1 MCAAAATAGLLA
13 AGVQAQ
19 QGRSRSDQT
28 IGRAMPRDGQARQ
41 SPRFRLTSERAR
53 AFARAAREGLD
64 YLPGEAVVRFKPEV
78 SEGGQLRALSAVAGV
93 TAAGARSIGDFVV
106 VTGDEPDAY
115 RLAER
120 LRAQPEVDWAEPNFL
135 ARTGPKL
142 RGHSAPLAA
151 GARPNATPNDPEFAS
166 RQWNLQTIDMPR
178 AWDIV
183 PGGDPG
189 LIVAIVD
196 GGITNG
202 TGTITFPIWTGSSF
216 TTADMP
222 YAVNTDMAESRIVN
236 GIDLVFFDEDG
247 PVIDMDGHGTHV
259 GMTVAENTNNS
270 LGLAGVAY
278 NVQLMPVKVCLGFWE
293 IAIFDG
299 IDGIPGFP
307 DDDAGGCP
315 FSAIAE
321 GIRYA
326 VDNGAKVINISLG
339 GSGGS
344 TLMRNALQY
353 AVDNGAFVSMSMGN
367 EFEDGNPTRFPASYA
382 PSLNGAMSVSAV
394 GRSLTKSHFSS
405 TGTYNEIAAPGGSIR
420 DGGSSGLVW
429 QSTLRQLD
437 LFLLIPRFDRYESA
451 GFQGTSMAA
460 PHVAGL
466 AALLMSQ
473 GITSPSVVEQI
484 IRQSARDLGDAGQ
497 DVEYGF
503 GLIQPRAALF
513 GLGIR

>member
-1 MCAAAATAGLLA
+1 
-13 AGVQAQ
+13 
-19 QGRSRSDQT
+19 
-28 IGRAMPRDGQARQ
+28 
-41 SPRFRLTSERAR
+41 
-53 AFARAAREGLD
+53 
-64 YLPGEAVVRFKPEV
+64 
-78 SEGGQLRALSAVAGV
+78 
-93 TAAGARSIGDFVV
+93 
-106 VTGDEPDAY
+106 
-115 RLAER
+115 
-120 LRAQPEVDWAEPNFL
+120 
-135 ARTGPKL
+135 
-142 RGHSAPLAA
+142 
-151 GARPNATPNDPEFAS
+151 
-166 RQWNLQTIDMPR
+166 
-178 AWDIV
+178 
-183 PGGDPG
+183 
-189 LIVAIVD
+189 
-196 GGITNG
+196 
-202 TGTITFPIWTGSSF
+202 
-216 TTADMP
+216 MP

-259 GMTVAENTNNS
+259 GMTVAENTNNG

-299 IDGIPGFP
+299 VDGIPGFP

-326 VDNGAKVINISLG
+326 VDHGARVINISLG
-339 GSGGS
+339 GTSGS
-344 TLMRNALQY
+344 NLLRSALQY

-367 EFEDGNPTRFPASYA
+367 DFEDGNPTGFPASYA
-382 PSLNGAMSVSAV
+382 PSLNGAMAVGAV
-394 GRSLTKSHFSS
+394 GRSLTKAFFSG

-420 DGGSSGLVW
+420 DGGSAGLVW
-429 QSTLRQLD
+429 QSTLRQPD
-437 LFLLIPRFDRYESA
+437 LFLLIPRFDRYEST
-451 GFQGTSMAA
+451 GLQGTSMAA

-484 IRQSARDLGDAGQ
+484 IRQSARDLGDSGQ